1 MSTQAS
7 GTEMDE
13 ADYVVTRKDGW
24 QEFVNRPKRTR
35 PDALDRGELTALS
48 RSERLRYD
56 ETRKIWHANLG
67 PIRTPQMMAAH
78 DALDEIVDSSREGGE
93 KVKASAVIDA
103 LPGLGKTTI
112 AHQYAKR
119 FHRDQVDLYGP
130 ITPEGH
136 DRLPVAIVTLAG
148 NTSIKGLHRALCSFY
163 GLPSRTGNTDDLR
176 ERVLD
181 AVLACRTK
189 VVVVDDIHFL
199 NSRRQGDRDVINH
212 LKHLASVL
220 PVVFVFVGINI
231 QGSGFL
237 QDNAG
242 GSAAERGQVSRRW
255 TPIQVPAF
263 EICTEPGRRT
273 WHQLLLGIEK
283 RIVLADAQPGM
294 LADDLSDYLFARS
307 TGHFASLMAL
317 IQRGCHRAVRTGAE
331 RLDRELLDKIASDAG
346 SEETRKEL
354 QSLLEQGLLTSR
366 PRRSISAA

>member
-1 MSTQAS
+1 MNAEAS

-13 ADYVVTRKDGW
+13 ADYVVTRKEGW

-35 PDALDRGELTALS
+35 PPALDRNQLSALG
-48 RSERLRYD
+48 RLDRLRHD
-56 ETRKIWHANLG
+56 EARKVWHANLG
-67 PIRTPQMMAAH
+67 PIRTPQMIAAH

-93 KVKASAVIDA
+93 KVKGSAVIDA

-112 AHQYAKR
+112 ALQYAKR
-119 FHRDQVDLYGP
+119 LHREQIELYGTT
-130 ITPEGH
+130 TPDGH
-136 DRLPVAIVTLAG
+136 DRLPVAIVTLTG
-148 NTSIKGLHRALCSFY
+148 NTTIKGLHRSLCGFY
-163 GLPSRTGNTDDLR
+163 GLTSRTGNTDDLR

-189 VVVVDDIHFL
+189 VVLVDDIHFL

-231 QGSGFL
+231 QAGGFL
-237 QDNAG
+237 HENAG
-242 GSAAERGQVSRRW
+242 GSSAERGQVSRRW

-263 EICTEPGRRT
+263 EIRTEPGRRS

-283 RIVLADAQPGM
+283 QLVLADARAGM

-317 IQRGCHRAVRTGAE
+317 IQRGCHRAVRTGVE
-331 RLDRELLDKIASDAG
+331 RLDRELLDQIASDAG

-354 QSLLEQGLLTSR
+354 QSALDQGLLT
-366 PRRSISAA
+366 